1 MSSRRSVAAFAT
13 GGVPQPGLVE
23 RRHFDELGQFNT
35 LNQ

>member
-1 MSSRRSVAAFAT
+1 MSSRRAVAACAT

-23 RRHFDELGQFNT
+23 RGNLDKLGQFNT